1 VVLVELPSWMGL
13 RVWGCRR
20 WCACMYGPAEPLDII
35 CGFCP
40 TNAPRVGVT
49 LKVLWHAGVSLQH
62 RAISNILARLTQACL
77 RAASNILARLTQTSC
92 EQSACLRAVSNTS
105 ARQTQTSCEQSQA
118 CLRAVSNILAS
129 RAALSLACLDST
141 SSCSAVQ
148 VISTFSPRFVMHF
161 SLVDSQPINK
171 S

>member
-1 VVLVELPSWMGL
+1 VGVSAVV
-13 RVWGCRR
+13 
-20 WCACMYGPAEPLDII
+20 CMYVWTSGAAGHHMRILSDKR
-35 CGFCP
+35 P
-40 TNAPRVGVT
+40 TCRSNSESALACWGQSPT
-49 LKVLWHAGVSLQH
+49 SK